1 MALLLCASEAWH
13 CPKRFLRGV
22 ARQISPKHGKTVDV
36 PGSWELLLSWIRDKD
51 SWKEANVAGAGGPL
65 SRAGQVSMVATHRDG
80 AAGASLLMTCTL
92 GLKPEM
98 WRESTEAA
106 CLCLGNRAKST

>member
-1 MALLLCASEAWH
+1 MSQ
-13 CPKRFLRGV
+13 V
-22 ARQISPKHGKTVDV
+22 HGNCFSLGLGTKTV
-36 PGSWELLLSWIRDKD
+36 GKKQMLQE
-51 SWKEANVAGAGGPL
+51 AGGPL